1 MTGGNRGRTPDTATN
16 GEDMPSTLEFYFD
29 FGSPN
34 AYIAHVRL
42 PAILARAGARV
53 EPKIMLLGG
62 VFQATGNVSPAA
74 VKFKI
79 SYTRRDMLRFVDKYQ
94 VPFAMNPH
102 FPVNTLKLMRGAVVA
117 EEGGFLAAYMDAA
130 FGGMWRDGL
139 DMADEAVFAG
149 ALDRGGLDAAH
160 VMRRIAED
168 GVKDKLKAYTAAAV
182 ARGIFGAP
190 TFFVG
195 DEMFFGQDR
204 LEFVEDALLGRS
216 YLRDPPPA

>member
-1 MTGGNRGRTPDTATN
+1 
-16 GEDMPSTLEFYFD
+16 MPSTLEFYFD

-42 PAILARAGARV
+42 PAILARTRARI
-53 EPKIMLLGG
+53 EYRIMLLGG

-74 VKFKI
+74 LKFKLGYI
-79 SYTRRDMLRFVDKYQ
+79 RRDMLRFINKHQ
-94 VPFAMNPH
+94 VPFGMNPH

-117 EEGGFLAAYMDAA
+117 EEDGFLPSYMDAT
-130 FGGMWRDGL
+130 FRGMWRDGL
-139 DMADEAVFAG
+139 NMADEAVFAG
-149 ALDRGGLDAAH
+149 ALERGGLDAAH
-160 VMRRIAED
+160 VMRRITEE
-168 GVKDKLKAYTAAAV
+168 GVKDKLKTYTAAAV

-204 LEFVEDALLGRS
+204 LEFVEEALQGRS
-216 YLRDPPPA
+216 YLGGTAPA

>member
-1 MTGGNRGRTPDTATN
+1 VPSWRYAKKEGT
-16 GEDMPSTLEFYFD
+16 DMPSTLEFYFD

-42 PAILARAGARV
+42 PAILARTGARIDH
-53 EPKIMLLGG
+53 KIMLLGG

-74 VKFKI
+74 VKFKLA
-79 SYTRRDMLRFVDKYQ
+79 YTRRDMLRFVHKYQ
-94 VPFAMNPH
+94 VPFTMNPH

-117 EEGGFLAAYMDAA
+117 EEDGFLPSYMDTA
-130 FGGMWRDGL
+130 FRGMWRDVL
-139 DMADEAVFAG
+139 NMADETVFAA
-149 ALDRGGLDAAH
+149 ALERGGLDAAH
-160 VMRRIAED
+160 VMRRINEES
-168 GVKDKLKAYTAAAV
+168 VKEKLKAYTAAAV

-204 LEFVEDALLGRS
+204 LEFVEDALQGRS
-216 YLRDPPPA
+216 DLRAAPPA

>member
-1 MTGGNRGRTPDTATN
+1 
-16 GEDMPSTLEFYFD
+16 MPPTLEFYFD

-42 PAILARAGARV
+42 PAILARTRARIAYR
-53 EPKIMLLGG
+53 IMLLGG

-74 VKFKI
+74 LKFKLGYI
-79 SYTRRDMLRFVDKYQ
+79 RRDMLRFINKFE
-94 VPFAMNPH
+94 VPFRVNPH

-117 EEGGFLAAYMDAA
+117 EEDGFLASYMDAA
-130 FGGMWRDGL
+130 FRGMWRDGL
-139 DMADEAVFAG
+139 NMADEAVFAG
-149 ALDRGGLDAAH
+149 ALERGGLDAAY
-160 VMRRIAED
+160 VMRRINEES
-168 GVKDKLKAYTAAAV
+168 VKDKLKTYTAAAV

-204 LEFVEDALLGRS
+204 LEFVEEALQGRS
-216 YLRDPPPA
+216 YLGGATLA

>member
-1 MTGGNRGRTPDTATN
+1 
-16 GEDMPSTLEFYFD
+16 MPSTLEFYFD

-42 PAILARAGARV
+42 PPIVARTRARV
-53 EPKIMLLGG
+53 AYRIMLLGG

-74 VKFKI
+74 LKFKLGYI
-79 SYTRRDMLRFVDKYQ
+79 RRDMLRFINKFE
-94 VPFAMNPH
+94 VPFRMNPH

-117 EEGGFLAAYMDAA
+117 EEDGFLATYMDAA
-130 FGGMWRDGL
+130 FRGMWRDGL
-139 DMADEAVFAG
+139 NMADEAVFAD
-149 ALDRGGLDAAH
+149 ALERGGLDAAH
-160 VMRRIAED
+160 VMRRINEES
-168 GVKDKLKAYTAAAV
+168 VKDKLKTYTAAAV

-204 LEFVEDALLGRS
+204 LELVEEALLGRS
-216 YLRDPPPA
+216 YLGGDAPA

>member
-1 MTGGNRGRTPDTATN
+1 MR
-16 GEDMPSTLEFYFD
+16 STLEFYFD

-42 PAILARAGARV
+42 PAILARTRARIDYR
-53 EPKIMLLGG
+53 IMLLGG

-74 VKFKI
+74 LKFKLGYI
-79 SYTRRDMLRFVDKYQ
+79 RRDMLRFINKFE
-94 VPFAMNPH
+94 VPFKMNPH

-117 EEGGFLAAYMDAA
+117 EEDGFLPSYMDAA
-130 FGGMWRDGL
+130 FRGMWRDGL
-139 DMADEAVFAG
+139 NMADEAVFAD
-149 ALDRGGLDAAH
+149 ALERGGLDAAH
-160 VMRRIAED
+160 VMRRINEE
-168 GVKDKLKAYTAAAV
+168 GVKDKLKTYTAAAA

-204 LEFVEDALLGRS
+204 LEFVEEALQGRS
-216 YLRDPPPA
+216 YLGGAAPA